1 MSDGKVISFQARRRT
16 KAAGKVKE
24 RQRRRNSRMSDHGP
38 GGSVEAALYWTFLLW
53 HKLSADGVDK
63 ELRMD
68 LALALMEAL
77 ERDIDGDPA
86 YSVVLTREVMRYEY
100 SDLFLLAK
108 ARNAYNAVTEAE
120 ASGRECH
127 GAEQPDAGSP
137 HVLLENGILT
147 EEDVRKADEANREDR
162 RKKGIRVDP

>member
-77 ERDIDGDPA
+77 ERDIGGDPA

-108 ARNAYNAVTEAE
+108 ARDAYSTVAE
-120 ASGRECH
+120 EEDPARECH
-127 GAEQPDAGSP
+127 KTPQPDMMNPDA
-137 HVLLENGILT
+137 LLESGILT
-147 EEDVRKADEANREDR
+147 EEDVQKALEANREDR